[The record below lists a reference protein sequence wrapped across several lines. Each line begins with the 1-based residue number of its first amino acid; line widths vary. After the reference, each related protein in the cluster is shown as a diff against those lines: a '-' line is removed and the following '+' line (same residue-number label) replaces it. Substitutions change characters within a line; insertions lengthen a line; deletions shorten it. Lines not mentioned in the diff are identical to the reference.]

1 MEITKRAD
9 ETPLQYHKRLVYG
22 KLVDKTLSDMDYTEL
37 SELVYGQAY
46 SSDVARRMMYG
57 SRRTLEMM
65 DKERASEVGDKDV
78 LSELDSKMIELRK
91 ERQKFYD
98 QRREYN
104 KLLTLSGRQEHLYE
118 ALLDSARDL
127 VNTVGK
133 LYEGYVPDI
142 DISNNEAVLVLTDW
156 HYGMTTDNVFNKY
169 NTKICRERV
178 KKVIDSAKNRLL
190 LHKCRR
196 LHIAILG
203 DLYHGAIHT
212 SARVASEE
220 LVCDQ
225 IMQVSEILAQSVGEL
240 SKYAEDVVVYMT
252 YGNHGRTVQNKKDNI
267 HRDNMERIIPWWLTE
282 RLSNMGANNVVVAPD
297 TETEFLFI
305 NAAGHEICA
314 SHGDIDGVKSS
325 PKLLS
330 TLFQKKYGKDIEYIL
345 LADKHHRETFEEL
358 GVTAQICGALC
369 GSDDYANDKRLYST
383 PSQLLLIVNP
393 QIGVD
398 AEYRLG
404 V

>member
-65 DKERASEVGDKDV
+65 DKERASEVGDKNV

-156 HYGMTTDNVFNKY
+156 HYGMTTDNVF
-169 NTKICRERV
+169 T
-178 KKVIDSAKNRLL
+178 
-190 LHKCRR
+190 
-196 LHIAILG
+196 
-203 DLYHGAIHT
+203 
-212 SARVASEE
+212 
-220 LVCDQ
+220 
-225 IMQVSEILAQSVGEL
+225 
-240 SKYAEDVVVYMT
+240 
-252 YGNHGRTVQNKKDNI
+252 
-267 HRDNMERIIPWWLTE
+267 
-282 RLSNMGANNVVVAPD
+282 
-297 TETEFLFI
+297 
-305 NAAGHEICA
+305 
-314 SHGDIDGVKSS
+314 
-325 PKLLS
+325 
-330 TLFQKKYGKDIEYIL
+330 
-345 LADKHHRETFEEL
+345 
-358 GVTAQICGALC
+358 
-369 GSDDYANDKRLYST
+369 
-383 PSQLLLIVNP
+383 
-393 QIGVD
+393 
-398 AEYRLG
+398 
-404 V
+404 

>member
-65 DKERASEVGDKDV
+65 DKERASEVGDKNV